1 VEGVRERKKGK
12 VNKSLYDVLK
22 STILFGMKKLFS
34 YFLENFPFH
43 FASKQSKIYS
53 VRLVGQHLLASRCS
67 LAVGGLLF
75 GGRMKANEAEKQR
88 REREEKYQF
97 PFLWR
102 RPAISHEYL
111 MLLFE
116 PLSNSEAGQEHY

>member
-1 VEGVRERKKGK
+1 
-12 VNKSLYDVLK
+12 
-22 STILFGMKKLFS
+22 
-34 YFLENFPFH
+34 
-43 FASKQSKIYS
+43 
-53 VRLVGQHLLASRCS
+53 
-67 LAVGGLLF
+67 
-75 GGRMKANEAEKQR
+75 MKANEAEKQR